1 MALLL
6 LKQIASLF
14 LIIASGFL
22 LVRLKLLKG
31 EDSRPLSVLCI
42 YLIVPCVIIRSFQ
55 IELTEEVRN
64 GFLLAVAAAVLVHL
78 CLLAISFILGKTTN
92 LTAVERA
99 SMVYSNSGNLIIPL
113 VTAIIGQE
121 WVIYASA
128 FLCVQLLF
136 FWTHGQG
143 LLSGQKGVQWKKLL
157 TNLNLI
163 AILIGFLLMVLHIQ
177 LPEVVF
183 TAVDHLAVLIGPV
196 SMIMIGML
204 LAEADLKSITVSP
217 RVYLIS
223 LVRLVA
229 APLLILFILKL
240 SGMAGW
246 TAEGTTILY
255 ISFLALIA
263 PTATM
268 VVQLAQL
275 HRNQPEYASAINV
288 MTTLL
293 CIGTMPLMT
302 LIFTAVM

>member
-22 LVRLKLLKG
+22 LVRLKLMKG

-64 GFLLAVAAAVLVHL
+64 GFLMAVASAVLVHF
-78 CLLAISFILGKTTN
+78 CLLVISFILGKTTK

-143 LLSGQKGVQWKKLL
+143 LISGQAGVQWKKLL

-163 AILIGFLLMVLHIQ
+163 AIAIGFILMAMHIQ
-177 LPEVVF
+177 LPGIVF
-183 TAVDHLAVLIGPV
+183 NAVDNLAGLIGPV

-204 LAEADLKSITVSP
+204 LAEADLKAIAASP

-223 LVRLVA
+223 LVRLIA
-229 APLLILFILKL
+229 APLIILLVMKLI
-240 SGMAGW
+240 GMAGW
-246 TAEGTTILY
+246 MAEGKTILY
-255 ISFLALIA
+255 ISFLALVA
-263 PTATM
+263 PSATM

-275 HRNQPEYASAINV
+275 HQNQPEYASAINV
-288 MTTLL
+288 MTTLM
-293 CIGTMPLMT
+293 CIATMPLMT
-302 LIFTAVM
+302 LIYMAFI